1 MPVSCLN
8 VQDLDLSPL
17 NSLTQLT
24 WLSLSASL
32 GDAALASLRL
42 GANMMVSL

>member
-1 MPVSCLN
+1 M
-8 VQDLDLSPL
+8 QDMDMSPL
-17 NSLTQLT
+17 NALTQLT

-32 GDAALASLRL
+32 DDAGLASLGL